1 MTLKDKYRWDDS
13 PLQNDW
19 RDAVERSDEATVFVT
34 DDFLTASECQVDR
47 YLIRLGNE
55 IRGGVCVI
63 AGDEPGTTKLDDF
76 MIHAGL
82 FFVGDSQQKPVRRRL
97 EQHEIA
103 CFAIERLV
111 AKYQR
116 IEMSLAPQFEDL
128 RPFLWHNYH
137 APAEHPRFKIELRY
151 TTYVDTSSLIDTRDP
166 AESAAFRSMEALRQ
180 RHLRAAVREGA
191 YGVPGGDPR
200 ILVQNYAELMTRQGS
215 PVPSAQLDRLL
226 RMLCELATSQRM
238 RVYESRTKAG
248 EVAYSVAYA
257 WDRHRAYYLFGAGPS
272 GDGQPWQGTLAHWT
286 AFVDLARTM
295 RIGVVDLEGV
305 NSPQRGWFKLG
316 FGGCLMP
323 YYHVH
328 LNQSR

>member
-1 MTLKDKYRWDDS
+1 MTLDDRYRWNDS
-13 PLQNDW
+13 PLQDDW
-19 RDAVERSDEATVFVT
+19 REAVERSDEATLFLT
-34 DDFLTASECQVDR
+34 DEFLTASGCEVDR
-47 YLIRLGNE
+47 YLIRLGHE

-63 AGDEPGTTKLDDF
+63 PGDEPGTTRLDDF

-103 CFAIERLV
+103 CFAIKRLV
-111 AKYQR
+111 ARYKR
-116 IEMSLAPQFEDL
+116 IAMSLAPQFEDL
-128 RPFLWHNYH
+128 RPFLWHNYR
-137 APAEHPRFKIELRY
+137 APTEHPRFKLDLRY
-151 TTYVDTSSLIDTRDP
+151 TTYVDISSLIDTGDP
-166 AESAAFRSMEALRQ
+166 AESSAFRSMEALRQ
-180 RHLRAAVREGA
+180 RHLRAAARDGA

-200 ILVQNYAELMTRQGS
+200 ILVENYADLMTRQGA
-215 PVPSAQLDRLL
+215 PVHTAQLDRLL
-226 RMLCELATSQRM
+226 RMLAGLDTSHRL

-248 EVAYSVAYA
+248 EFAYSVAYA
-257 WDRHRAYYLFGAGPS
+257 WDRRRAYYLFGAGPP

-323 YYHVH
+323 YYHVR
-328 LNQSR
+328 LDQTR